1 MKYASVSSNHT
12 LRWEAA
18 GAKGTSSISAVKSR
32 LWWRTESEAVNLK
45 NSAAP
50 GTNHNEAKLLQS
62 SSAEETDRDT
72 QIEGGRKY
80 RRHMRDT
87 THVYEDKKNMG
98 TNLTNVCSF
107 CSEYILELTSSH
119 SCQTSLQPYC
129 TLSGFISNV
138 YLYFKHFRSSV
149 VFLLHQCDEE
159 SIAFNTL
166 AKEKRLQ
173 HLQSFNPYP

>member
-1 MKYASVSSNHT
+1 MGWESPSPRPFERLQNPSVLMDDGQVQLVYFTKRVSVRYKLLYSPGAELKKMTWLSKYSRYHRFKPWSRIQQWSHRRKMKYASVSSNHT
-12 LRWEAA
+12 LCWEAA

-80 RRHMRDT
+80 RRHW
-87 THVYEDKKNMG
+87 
-98 TNLTNVCSF
+98 
-107 CSEYILELTSSH
+107 
-119 SCQTSLQPYC
+119 Q
-129 TLSGFISNV
+129 
-138 YLYFKHFRSSV
+138 
-149 VFLLHQCDEE
+149 FLLRIYTRADIVPFL
-159 SIAFNTL
+159 SN
-166 AKEKRLQ
+166 
-173 HLQSFNPYP
+173 